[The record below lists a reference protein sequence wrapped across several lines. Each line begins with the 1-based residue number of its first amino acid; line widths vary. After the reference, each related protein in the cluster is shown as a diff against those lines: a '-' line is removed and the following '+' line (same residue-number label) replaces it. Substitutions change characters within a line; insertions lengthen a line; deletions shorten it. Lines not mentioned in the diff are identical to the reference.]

1 VGIGSTN
8 DGFAWHGGVV
18 TRNYV
23 ANGLNQYATVGPNA
37 WTYDGRGNLMS
48 NTADSYTYDPQ
59 NRLLTASGP
68 TAVTLT
74 YDPIGH
80 LQTTAS
86 AGATTT
92 FLYAGD
98 MLVGEYDAS
107 GNILRRYVPGPGVD
121 EPVVWYEGAGTSDR
135 RWLHADTAG
144 SVIGYSDATGASDAT
159 YAYDPYGLPDSW
171 TATGAARY
179 RYTGQLMIP
188 EAHLYYYKARMY
200 DPQNGR
206 FLQTDP
212 VGYQSDINLYAYVG
226 NDPING
232 WDPSGMDVGGIYTE
246 EFYQEDD
253 PTDVAPV
260 YVPGAPPPPPP
271 PPPPDPNSNPTQLPG
286 DLSLIASPGTTYLRG
301 FTVTARPARGA
312 AISLLATASTS
323 GPQSTVSEVVV
334 TASRAPQIMQ
344 IAANGQPPRTGRAP
358 TTSCP
363 GLGGQPCGAPTGA
376 GGVNPDYPDVC
387 PQCLDRNRKWPYTNQ
402 PPPDSLKYLPP
413 ALLLLLILALSPV
426 GA

>member
-1 VGIGSTN
+1 MLNRVTQIGEDGATSGVGLLASYTYDDHGRRTNIARAGGAGATTAIGYDGSDRISRLAQTFTGAAADVTWTPTYSYNLSPQAVGIGSTN
-8 DGFAWHGGVV
+8 DGYAWHGGVV

-68 TAVTLT
+68 TPVTLT

-135 RWLHADTAG
+135 RWLHADTSG
-144 SVIGYSDATGASDAT
+144 SVVGYSDSSGNSGAT
-159 YAYDPYGLPDSW
+159 YAYDPYGLPPSWSAGDS
-171 TATGAARY
+171 RY

-188 EAHLYYYKARMY
+188 EANLYYYKARMY
-200 DPQNGR
+200 DPANGR
-206 FLQTDP
+206 FPQTDP
-212 VGYQSDINLYAYVG
+212 VGYQSDINLYAYVR

-232 WDPSGMDVGGIYTE
+232 RDPGGMVSAQCNEDQCQWVDSSGGGYAYDNGNVTITCSQGTFE
-246 EFYQEDD
+246 GGS
-253 PTDVAPV
+253 A
-260 YVPGAPPPPPP
+260 
-271 PPPPDPNSNPTQLPG
+271 SSG
-286 DLSLIASPGTTYLRG
+286 DCTSSADNDYEIRGGGGDSGSSATGGGSGGCNEATTVKRIDGFGT
-301 FTVTARPARGA
+301 
-312 AISLLATASTS
+312 
-323 GPQSTVSEVVV
+323 
-334 TASRAPQIMQ
+334 
-344 IAANGQPPRTGRAP
+344 
-358 TTSCP
+358 
-363 GLGGQPCGAPTGA
+363 
-376 GGVNPDYPDVC
+376 
-387 PQCLDRNRKWPYTNQ
+387 
-402 PPPDSLKYLPP
+402 
-413 ALLLLLILALSPV
+413 
-426 GA
+426 

>member
-1 VGIGSTN
+1 
-8 DGFAWHGGVV
+8 
-18 TRNYV
+18 
-23 ANGLNQYATVGPNA
+23 
-37 WTYDGRGNLMS
+37 MS

-232 WDPSGMDVGGIYTE
+232 WDPSGMDGTDLTGI
-246 EFYQEDD
+246 
-253 PTDVAPV
+253 
-260 YVPGAPPPPPP
+260 
-271 PPPPDPNSNPTQLPG
+271 
-286 DLSLIASPGTTYLRG
+286 
-301 FTVTARPARGA
+301 TVTPEDGGPYSADFPT
-312 AISLLATASTS
+312 SLSI
-323 GPQSTVSEVVV
+323 GPGLSKTIGGVTTVAEVVV
-334 TASRAPQIMQ
+334 TLHRQRANGTFGGGGGSSGGAGPNKVSAYNLNCYSGARQ
-344 IAANGQPPRTGRAP
+344 IAALSSRFSQAAGGAALVFGVLGAEPVAGLLAGASLVSDGVNALAGAYIAYSEGDYGPLKSSAAGFVASSVAGFGAAVFGGSITRPFSGVLVIKPPN
-358 TTSCP
+358 
-363 GLGGQPCGAPTGA
+363 PTGIAAASYAA
-376 GGVNPDYPDVC
+376 GQGAQNATPQVC
-387 PQCLDRNRKWPYTNQ
+387 TAGPF
-402 PPPDSLKYLPP
+402 
-413 ALLLLLILALSPV
+413 
-426 GA
+426 